1 MHLHA
6 QRNFRSDFDAL
17 LVTTAGGHTAS
28 RPSSLILIGSLL
40 AGSKAGLLDRQPAC
54 WIDSLLVGSTTGL
67 LDRQPVY
74 WIDSLL
80 ICADS
85 PRGYGLD
92 KDRRWRRPQ
101 KPSGIK
107 PCCQEAVGSR
117 HRAVGIEKRASSWIR
132 RLPRAKARQL

>member
-1 MHLHA
+1 
-6 QRNFRSDFDAL
+6 
-17 LVTTAGGHTAS
+17 
-28 RPSSLILIGSLL
+28 
-40 AGSKAGLLDRQPAC
+40 LLDRKPAC
-54 WIDSLLVGSTTGL
+54 WIDSLLAGSTTGL
-67 LDRQPVY
+67 LDRQTVY

-92 KDRRWRRPQ
+92 KDRRWKRPQ

-117 HRAVGIEKRASSWIR
+117 HRAVGIEQRASSSGHQVEGIEKRASSWIR